1 MKLTVTIILTFGL
14 LSCNN
19 SADKKTVDI
28 KTVKDSLV
36 HIDTFYIDQNEV
48 NSNEYKEFNQCD
60 FDKFLNDPKT
70 PKLAK
75 DVYLDKKWDLNND
88 TEALALL
95 DSLTAKDKSARPF
108 YFKVV
113 TKTKKKS
120 DGYFSEGL
128 GLAGYEFI
136 ENHTQEFSSYFDNKL
151 CHTDNDLATWAD
163 IVITEF
169 SISEE
174 GSYDK
179 PIVDDYI
186 KKLKSNCK
194 DCSTTQK
201 ETINKFGLTLKEKW
215 NEFLKNID

>member
-1 MKLTVTIILTFGL
+1 MGL

-19 SADKKTVDI
+19 SIDKNSFDNET
-28 KTVKDSLV
+28 TKDSLV
-36 HIDTFYIDQNEV
+36 QTDTFAIAENEI
-48 NSNEYKEFNQCD
+48 NGDSEYKERYDCK
-60 FDKFLNDPKT
+60 FDRFLKDPKI

-75 DVYLDKKWDLNND
+75 VIYLDKNWELNDD
-88 TEALALL
+88 TEALTLL
-95 DSLTAKDKSARPF
+95 DSLTAKDKSARSF

-113 TKTKKKS
+113 TKVKDKS
-120 DGYFSEGL
+120 DGYFSEAL

-136 ENHTQEFSSYFDNKL
+136 KNHTQEFFSYFDNKL

-163 IVITEF
+163 IVIMEF

-174 GSYDK
+174 ESYNK

-186 KKLKSNCK
+186 KKLESNCK

-215 NEFLKNID
+215 NEFLKHIEGQQDER